1 MWLFQYFEWTPLVG
15 DLCEAGFTVRRMRA
29 QVLVLFCWSLS
40 GVCSNLSPSH
50 VWERHFVKVQR
61 YFSAA
66 WSFFS
71 ESHVPLPQVLS
82 RVRACSHVLLHV
94 LSFELLGLCKR
105 LACVKRRTT
114 FLRDRNLL
122 KLLCFLLLQG
132 MVAVL
137 SGKWRTAGVKFYFLL
152 WLTHWIKMIGNDKFI
167 HSNCI
172 QMFFCYVCS

>member
-1 MWLFQYFEWTPLVG
+1 MKSAIQIYAN
-15 DLCEAGFTVRRMRA
+15 LCVEAALQKRKKKLLLCDFFSILSGPRWWVTCVKRAFTVRGMRA

-71 ESHVPLPQVLS
+71 ESHVPVPQVLS

-105 LACVKRRTT
+105 VACVKRRTT
-114 FLRDRNLL
+114 FLRDGNLL

-137 SGKWRTAGVKFYFLL
+137 SGK
-152 WLTHWIKMIGNDKFI
+152 
-167 HSNCI
+167 
-172 QMFFCYVCS
+172 